1 MSVIKDGL
9 DLPMDKTGKIEI
21 PNCKRRQLPI
31 FFREMG
37 YKVGVEIGVYKGEF
51 TKYLVKE
58 GAKIY
63 GIDPWLEYADYN
75 YNNSEDAYLQP
86 RQDVIYGE
94 AIKRLTPH
102 SNCEIIRKTS
112 MEALKDF
119 KDNSLDFVYI
129 DGHHGFKWVAEDI
142 YWWSK
147 KVKKGGII
155 SGHDYSL
162 KRNKTGFNILQAI
175 FVVDAYVKAFRIEK
189 FYVLGRN
196 KFIKG
201 EIRDKNRS
209 WMWINP

>member
-1 MSVIKDGL
+1 
-9 DLPMDKTGKIEI
+9 
-21 PNCKRRQLPI
+21 
-31 FFREMG
+31 
-37 YKVGVEIGVYKGEF
+37 
-51 TKYLVKE
+51 
-58 GAKIY
+58 
-63 GIDPWLEYADYN
+63 
-75 YNNSEDAYLQP
+75 
-86 RQDVIYGE
+86 
-94 AIKRLTPH
+94 
-102 SNCEIIRKTS
+102 